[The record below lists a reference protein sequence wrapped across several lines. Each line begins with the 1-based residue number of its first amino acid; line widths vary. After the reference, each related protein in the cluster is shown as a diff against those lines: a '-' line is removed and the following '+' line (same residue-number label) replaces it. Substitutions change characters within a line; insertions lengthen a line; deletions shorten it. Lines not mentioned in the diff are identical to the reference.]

1 MKILIVD
8 DSVNKIKNIYKVLLA
23 VNGIKEIDIE
33 HCNDVMSAKAKLS
46 SQRFDLL
53 ILDLN
58 MPEYIAMDSSE
69 QSGFSFIDDII
80 GSNMYNIPNDICILT
95 EYSEL
100 KQEYK
105 KNNYDYY
112 FPIITY
118 NETSQEWETRLTARV
133 NYILKYHSSFFKE
146 KANFDIAL
154 ITAVNVET
162 TAVKKSFDNWEKIT
176 LPNDPTIYY
185 TTSIVKESGKVSIV
199 LAEQSSMGM
208 VAASTLATKIIMHF
222 NPKYLIMPGIAAGIG
237 DYHYGDIMFPKC
249 VYDYSSGKY
258 VKSQIEDNQDLIE
271 FEPDP
276 KYCSLDQRIF
286 EKSKQDFSDVLYN
299 IKKKYEGVKPSDD
312 LRLIPGGTIACGS
325 AVVANSKIVDEL
337 IKSHARKV
345 TGLDMESYGVFFA
358 CECMNSTCKALCI
371 KSVCDFANSEKC
383 DDYQKYAAYTSAS
396 FVKFFIKNEL
406 EI

>member
-8 DSVNKIKNIYKVLLA
+8 DSVNKIKNIYKVLISID
-23 VNGIKEIDIE
+23 GIKETDIE
-33 HCNDVMSAKAKLS
+33 HCNDIMSAKAKLRL
-46 SQRFDLL
+46 QRFDLL

-58 MPEYIAMDSSE
+58 MPEDITMDSSE

-80 GSNMYNIPNDICILT
+80 SSSLYSIPNDICILT

-100 KQEYK
+100 KDEYK
-105 KNNYDYY
+105 KRNFDYY

-118 NETSQEWETRLTARV
+118 NETSQEWERRIKARA
-133 NYILKYHSSFFKE
+133 NYILKYQRGFFKE
-146 KANFDIAL
+146 KTNFDIAM

-162 TAVKKSFDNWEKIT
+162 AAVKKSFGNWEKIT
-176 LPNDPTIYY
+176 LPNDSTIYY
-185 TTSIVKESGKVSIV
+185 KTSIIKENGEISIV

-208 VAASTLATKIIMHF
+208 VAASALATKIIMQF

-237 DYHYGDIMFPKC
+237 DCNYGDIMFPKY

-258 VKSQIEDNQDLIE
+258 VKSQNEEKQGMVE

-276 KYCSLDQRIF
+276 KYCSLDQSIF

-299 IKKKYEGVKPSDD
+299 IKKEYEGTKPSDD
-312 LRLIPGGTIACGS
+312 LKLIPAGTIACGS
-325 AVVANSKIVDEL
+325 AVVANSEIVDKL

-345 TGLDMESYGVFFA
+345 TGLDMESYGVFLA
-358 CECMNSTCKALCI
+358 CECMNSICKPLCI
-371 KSVCDFANSEKC
+371 KSVCDFANSDKSDC
-383 DDYQKYAAYTSAS
+383 YQKYAAYTSAR
-396 FVKFFIKNEL
+396 FVKYFIESEL
-406 EI
+406 EL

>member
-8 DSVNKIKNIYKVLLA
+8 DSVNKIKNIYKVLLS
-23 VNGIKEIDIE
+23 VDGIKEADIE
-33 HCNDVMSAKAKLS
+33 HCNDVMSAKAKLNS
-46 SQRFDLL
+46 KKFDLL

-80 GSNMYNIPNDICILT
+80 GSNLYNIPNDICILT
-95 EYSEL
+95 EYSQL

-105 KNNYDYY
+105 KKNYDYY

-118 NETSQEWETRLTARV
+118 NETSQEWETRLKARA
-133 NYILKYHSSFFKE
+133 NYILQYHRGFFKG
-146 KANFDIAL
+146 KVSFDIAL

-162 TAVKKSFDNWEKIT
+162 TAVKKTFGNWNKTT

-185 TTSIVKESGKVSIV
+185 TTTIIKGAEEVSIV

-208 VAASTLATKIIMHF
+208 VAASALATKIIMHF

-237 DYHYGDIMFPKC
+237 DYHYGDIMFPKF

-258 VKSQIEDNQDLIE
+258 IKPQNEGDQGVIG

-299 IKKKYEGVKPSDD
+299 IKKEYEGIKPNED
-312 LRLIPGGTIACGS
+312 LKLIPAGTIACGS
-325 AVVANSKIVDEL
+325 AVVANSEIVDKL

-358 CECMNSTCKALCI
+358 CECMNSICKPLCI
-371 KSVCDFANSEKC
+371 KSVCDFANSEKS

-396 FVKFFIKNEL
+396 FVKYFIENEL
-406 EI
+406 EL